1 MQTREGKIARLVF
14 GVLMSELGGRE
25 KMIQKWLLLIFA
37 SILLTF
43 SIAPSSHAAYFVFTK
58 KGNIRSGPGTRY
70 RVIGQL
76 AKETI
81 AEIPETFND
90 YKAKWIA
97 IDAKTEP
104 DKKTKA
110 ERVIF
115 TKWVHSSLGVVIQGD
130 LNEVDKYFA
139 VKESGWP
146 EEMQDL
152 ILAGKVEIGMTTH
165 MVFYAWGRPNTV
177 NESLNVDDQK
187 QEWIYKRPDGKTLHL
202 YFQDE
207 ILKTLK

>member
-1 MQTREGKIARLVF
+1 
-14 GVLMSELGGRE
+14 
-25 KMIQKWLLLIFA
+25 MIQKWLLVILV

-43 SIAPSSHAAYFVFTK
+43 SLAPSSNAAYFVFNK
-58 KGNIRSGPGTRY
+58 KGNIRSGPGTKY

-76 AKETI
+76 AEETI

-90 YKAKWIA
+90 YEAKWIA
-97 IDAKTEP
+97 IDAKTEL

-110 ERVIF
+110 ERVVF

-146 EEMQDL
+146 KEMQDL

-165 MVFYAWGRPNTV
+165 MVFYAWGRPDTV

-207 ILKTLK
+207 ILKTLQ

>member
-1 MQTREGKIARLVF
+1 
-14 GVLMSELGGRE
+14 
-25 KMIQKWLLLIFA
+25 MIQKWLLMISV

-43 SIAPSSHAAYFVFTK
+43 SIAPSSNAAYFVFNK
-58 KGNIRSGPGTRY
+58 KGNIRSGPGTKY

-76 AKETI
+76 ANETI

-90 YKAKWIA
+90 FKAKWIA
-97 IDAKTEP
+97 IDAKTEL

-110 ERVIF
+110 EKVVF
-115 TKWVHSSLGVVIQGD
+115 TKWVHRSLGVVIQGD

-146 EEMQDL
+146 KEMQDL

-165 MVFYAWGRPNTV
+165 MVFYAWGRPDSIKEEKTSDGMR
-177 NESLNVDDQK
+177 EHWTYKK
-187 QEWIYKRPDGKTLHL
+187 QGSRVQYL
-202 YFQDE
+202 YFENGQLRSIE
-207 ILKTLK
+207 Q

>member
-1 MQTREGKIARLVF
+1 MIPKCL
-14 GVLMSELGGRE
+14 LM
-25 KMIQKWLLLIFA
+25 IFV

-43 SIAPSSHAAYFVFTK
+43 SIAPSSNAAYFVFNK
-58 KGNIRSGPGTRY
+58 KGNIRSGPGTKY

-76 AKETI
+76 ANETI

-90 YKAKWIA
+90 FKAKWIA
-97 IDAKTEP
+97 IDAKTEL

-110 ERVIF
+110 EKVVF
-115 TKWVHSSLGVVIQGD
+115 TKWVHRSLGVVIQGD

-146 EEMQDL
+146 KEIQDL

-165 MVFYAWGRPNTV
+165 MVFYAWGRPDAV
-177 NESLNVDDQK
+177 NESLNLDDEK
-187 QEWIYKRPDGKTLHL
+187 QEWIYKRPDVKTRHL
-202 YFQDE
+202 YFEDGLLTE
-207 ILKTLK
+207 IKD